1 MSLFHLFLFGG
12 DTKTSEN
19 ICCNFIAIEDYVVT
33 IRFYGSFHS
42 ESKIHSI
49 HKVTILLLITN
60 LIKYE
65 TFHLKGIQHE
75 AASLNLSNIFN
86 NYPID
91 SHSPVSLPLSLS
103 FFFFFEEQLKLFLCN
118 YSHLSSSRIQTIKI
132 MIVELRK
139 FYGNLWSRR
148 KNNFF

>member
-65 TFHLKGIQHE
+65 TFHLKGIQHK

-91 SHSPVSLPLSLS
+91 SYSPVSLPLSLS
-103 FFFFFEEQLKLFLCN
+103 FFFFFRGAIKTFSLQLFPLVVKSHTNDKNHDRGVAKVLWKLVVA
-118 YSHLSSSRIQTIKI
+118 S
-132 MIVELRK
+132 
-139 FYGNLWSRR
+139 
-148 KNNFF
+148 